1 MVPTTASELA
11 FVIVTTVL
19 IAQGF
24 AVFFFWLLLQFIDGP
39 NNHEDWYEEID
50 ESKLTL
56 QEKVDIASKR
66 LRERNE

>member
-39 NNHEDWYEEID
+39 NNYEDWYEEID